1 MSERRR
7 EILLY
12 LIKEFK
18 RRAGREI
25 TLTRLVKLLYLVDRE
40 LAKRGLPTS
49 GTKWIRWYY
58 GPYSEDV
65 ERELESLASE
75 KKVKKDFVISGR
87 DAPIIK
93 IFDTDEQVELDE
105 DTAEAVDDVLEEY
118 AELDFDDLLD
128 RVYET
133 FDSDL
138 ELGEE
143 IHVNDAD

>member
-75 KKVKKDFVISGR
+75 KKVKKDFVIPGR